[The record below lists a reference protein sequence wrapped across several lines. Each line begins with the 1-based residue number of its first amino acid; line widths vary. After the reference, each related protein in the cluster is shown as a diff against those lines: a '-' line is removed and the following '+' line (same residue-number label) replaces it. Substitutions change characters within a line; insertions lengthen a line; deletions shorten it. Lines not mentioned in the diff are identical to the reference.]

1 MDIGKI
7 RRLYAGEE
15 IPVSE
20 NESWRMEG
28 AREEAKADA
37 PVPLPIHRFELQ
49 RLARRSAIPPPRFHY
64 RFRAAEI
71 AWQAAEQLP
80 DNHPALAYIYNTA
93 GSWLKYRDPQSADRF
108 YKAMVWRNLKTDHGL
123 EADRKR
129 WFINIPAPAA
139 HRLGPRS
146 VLRRS
151 SSTWPVGCATQ
162 TIPRHGVD
170 VVSAAS
176 RRRGHQG
183 VRQMRG
189 WTLAAR
195 CLIMRL
201 VSGMPWARMCCIGV
215 HCAGVHGV

>member
-1 MDIGKI
+1 MELFGYEASPDAHRYGGAFPLVDIGKI

-139 HRLGPRS
+139 HLMPQLPAELGVTSDQNP
-146 VLRRS
+146 
-151 SSTWPVGCATQ
+151 
-162 TIPRHGVD
+162 
-170 VVSAAS
+170 
-176 RRRGHQG
+176 
-183 VRQMRG
+183 
-189 WTLAAR
+189 
-195 CLIMRL
+195 
-201 VSGMPWARMCCIGV
+201 
-215 HCAGVHGV
+215 